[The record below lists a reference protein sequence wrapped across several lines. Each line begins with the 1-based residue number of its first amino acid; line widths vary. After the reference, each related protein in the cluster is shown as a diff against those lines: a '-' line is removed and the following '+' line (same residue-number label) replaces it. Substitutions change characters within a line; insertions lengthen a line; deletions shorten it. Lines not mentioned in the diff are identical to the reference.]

1 MFGRTIWDKLPE
13 RIFQNLETKKH
24 FALKLISF
32 NNGQLQISEW
42 AITKQRV
49 VV

>member
-1 MFGRTIWDKLPE
+1 MFGRMIWDKLPE
-13 RIFQNLETKKH
+13 YISQNLETKKY

-32 NNGQLQISEW
+32 NNAQLQISEW